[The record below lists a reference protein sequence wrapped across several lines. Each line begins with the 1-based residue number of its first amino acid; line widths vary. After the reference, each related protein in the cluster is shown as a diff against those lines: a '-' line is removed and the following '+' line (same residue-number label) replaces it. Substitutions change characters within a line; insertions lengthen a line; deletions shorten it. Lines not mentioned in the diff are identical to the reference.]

1 MSITLK
7 KPLIYVTRDIE
18 RALGMEPGRH
28 GAADYIIVSND
39 TPYGRAVREK
49 NPDHVVLI
57 DRPAGTDVLDTFD
70 LLSLPEVQRTI
81 DKHDSDLIVFQNT
94 PRIERL
100 ANDMHWN
107 LLNPRAELSRQIEEK
122 LSQLDWLGVDAALLP
137 PHRRMLV
144 KDVCFEENKFVLQFN
159 HSHTG
164 EGTYVIE
171 SKDALDMLA
180 AKFPDRE
187 CRVVDFI
194 TGPAFTLN
202 LVAGTLGTIHGSI
215 SYQIT
220 GIAPFTDI
228 LFSTVGNDWALPY
241 STFLSDKDRS
251 QISAIAKKIGRR
263 MRLAGWRGLFGI
275 DVIKDEI
282 SGKIYLIEINARQP
296 ASTTYESILG
306 RTQDPKRLTI
316 FEAHVAAL
324 LKRVFPV
331 LSARVRTGS
340 QIVKRV
346 TNKTYSINVPALRAK
361 NLFVM
366 EYQNET
372 HNKEL
377 YRIQSDAGIMESH
390 GRLNDLGNFIS
401 SCIQ

>member
-1 MSITLK
+1 MHPRL
-7 KPLIYVTRDIE
+7 Y
-18 RALGMEPGRH
+18 RAIR
-28 GAADYIIVSND
+28 
-39 TPYGRAVREK
+39 
-49 NPDHVVLI
+49 PD
-57 DRPAGTDVLDTFD
+57 
-70 LLSLPEVQRTI
+70 E
-81 DKHDSDLIVFQNT
+81 
-94 PRIERL
+94 
-100 ANDMHWN
+100 
-107 LLNPRAELSRQIEEK
+107 
-122 LSQLDWLGVDAALLP
+122 
-137 PHRRMLV
+137 
-144 KDVCFEENKFVLQFN
+144 
-159 HSHTG
+159 
-164 EGTYVIE
+164 
-171 SKDALDMLA
+171 
-180 AKFPDRE
+180 
-187 CRVVDFI
+187 
-194 TGPAFTLN
+194 
-202 LVAGTLGTIHGSI
+202 
-215 SYQIT
+215 
-220 GIAPFTDI
+220 
-228 LFSTVGNDWALPY
+228 
-241 STFLSDKDRS
+241 
-251 QISAIAKKIGRR
+251 
-263 MRLAGWRGLFGI
+263 
-275 DVIKDEI
+275 
-282 SGKIYLIEINARQP
+282 LIEINARQP